1 MKKYRKIYIEITN
14 VCNLNCSFCPK
25 TARQPCVMTVEKF
38 RQAARMLKD
47 RGQNFYLHVMGEPT
61 AHPQFGAI
69 LDICREYGM
78 TVNITTNGSLLDK
91 TGDMMLKSSVRMVSV
106 SLHSFEANS
115 LDSDMQRYLDKVIS
129 FAAKAAD
136 TDTACELRLWNFDRK
151 SLYDTNKLNGQIL
164 SYIQK
169 NLELDFDLADAVEE
183 QLEKMEGSNSRK
195 FNLRLKGRVFLGMA
209 EHFEWPDINSPVCN
223 EDGFCYGL
231 RNQIAV
237 LANGDVVPCCLD
249 SDGNM
254 VLGNIFSD
262 TLDDILNSRRAR
274 DIYTGFTNQKAVER
288 LCQTCGYMQKFFKN
302 RN

>member
-25 TARQPCVMTVEKF
+25 TARQPCVMTAEKF

-47 RGQNFYLHVMGEPT
+47 CGQNFYLHVMGEPT

-78 TVNITTNGSLLDK
+78 TVNITTNGSLLDI
-91 TGDMMLKSSVRMVSV
+91 TGDMMLKSQVRMVSV

-115 LDSDMQRYLDKVIS
+115 LDSDMQRYLDKVLS

-151 SLYDTNKLNGQIL
+151 SLYGTNKLNGQIL

-169 NLELDFDLADAVEE
+169 KLELDFDLADAVEE

-209 EHFEWPDINSPVCN
+209 EHFEWPDINSSVCN
-223 EDGFCYGL
+223 KDGFCYGL

-254 VLGNIFSD
+254 VLGNIFSAP
-262 TLDDILNSRRAR
+262 LDEILSSRRAR